1 MKPTEKLA
9 EKDKLCKNL
18 SISVKEKEKTKIFEI
33 NSKNVLTKREI
44 CDNIKSSKEKS
55 TGDTKEDP

>member
-1 MKPTEKLA
+1 
-9 EKDKLCKNL
+9 L
-18 SISVKEKEKTKIFEI
+18 SIFVKEKEKIKIFEI